1 MKSRKAA
8 AAVDAATAPAPVCK
22 AKPGAQKKK
31 GGPAD
36 PWPYCLGAVA
46 TVFVGSLVVSEF
58 GVGFGAEQPQ
68 ADPAGSVNTETEVYT
83 AEQLF
88 AAAKEYY
95 EFDARRS
102 GTPPAERAEAAT
114 QLLAASPADRKALE
128 ERGVALLEL
137 GRVEEGIADFERLLP
152 AVDIGAS
159 ARQAGAASGKL
170 GQAQLQLLHYDE
182 AVDSYSTAI
191 EWANATVHTR
201 SEEGKMDPVRLGEAV
216 MVLDNSL
223 VGRAKCGDHGGA
235 NPQDQQ
241 IADCTAV
248 INGPLQT
255 NLVTARFVRGEVLRT
270 QGKLEDSLE
279 DMTLALEQM
288 DAEGARTGDGRTQQL
303 VTMVQQRK
311 ADVLH
316 ELKRSEEA
324 VAEYTAIDT
333 TLSDRLSS
341 WKVHAP
347 VLRR

>member
-1 MKSRKAA
+1 
-8 AAVDAATAPAPVCK
+8 
-22 AKPGAQKKK
+22 
-31 GGPAD
+31 
-36 PWPYCLGAVA
+36 
-46 TVFVGSLVVSEF
+46 
-58 GVGFGAEQPQ
+58 
-68 ADPAGSVNTETEVYT
+68 VYT